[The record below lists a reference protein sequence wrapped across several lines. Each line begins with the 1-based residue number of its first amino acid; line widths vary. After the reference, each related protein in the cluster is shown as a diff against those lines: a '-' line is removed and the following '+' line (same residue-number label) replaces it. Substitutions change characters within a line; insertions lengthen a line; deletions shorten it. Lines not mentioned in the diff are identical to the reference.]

1 MKLFCS
7 LLQLLLYLAV
17 TGRYNHAYFQHLFY
31 QIDDVYYVEIPEASD
46 PPQMLTADEVEDQSD
61 KLTVNWTTPEAPG
74 PLCPV
79 TNYSVTWDNTNTQVL
94 VDSAITSDTHFTISN
109 LEAYTNYNVCV
120 VAINSLY
127 SEPNCTVS
135 QTDQDKPGVPGNLTV
150 DCIGARSLSI
160 TWSYPDEP
168 RGIITN
174 YIVTWNTTDED
185 NVTEAIVEANIT
197 EYTVKDLEPCTTYNI
212 TLRAATCKG
221 YGDQEVNVTTTD
233 AENAMVRCRLD
244 LRMPSLEQLYQQLR
258 EELRVAKME
267 IRRLTEENKRIRS
280 NPPVVSPQV
289 KRGAWSVAGQH
300 GTKLKIKKTVG
311 EAETTRNQKT
321 TVETSNPFSVLP
333 DECECSTGNATTS
346 TKEALADVSETSLE
360 TPTKTIENVLTNSTS
375 GVMLPGECEST
386 TRSITTDDAKE
397 VPASPQSVSCRNVT
411 SPRNVTVSW
420 QKPTT
425 KCVVRG
431 YTVNYTGYVQ
441 WSDDV
446 ETNTTETEVAYV
458 DLTNLTPWTNYSV
471 CVSAVISTFISPAN
485 CCFVTTLQAAPGRPE
500 NFQKTSSSA
509 KSLTVSWK
517 EPIELNGELTGYL
530 LTWGDDSVNLP
541 ADATNYTMSKL
552 HRKTNYNIT
561 LQASTL
567 AGCWGEMAQI
577 QEPTE
582 NGVSAGAVVGGI
594 VVSLLLLA
602 AIVILVRKRVLGK
615 GEAPGLRGPI
625 PDLPMAASKRTVSDG
640 DIQKSNLRQYIQYL
654 ESDTQRGLEEEFA
667 SLQSD
672 SPQNFAI
679 AAHRDYNKDKNRFK
693 NIFPFDNAR
702 VKLSALNNK
711 TGSDYINA
719 SYILN
724 TNNKAYFIAAQGPKS
739 NTTADFW
746 RMVWEQR
753 VYVIIMLT
761 NLVEKGREKCFHY
774 WPRSSESFI
783 KAGSFTIRNHTEEER
798 SFYIIRFLEISEG
811 STKRLVKQYHFTGW
825 PDFGAPQREEY
836 LLDFIAE
843 IKNSMPTN
851 GDHLLVHC
859 SAGVGRTGT
868 FIGLWNLIDI
878 VDTDNTAQVINVKK
892 TVLDMREYRPHMVQ
906 AADQYLYLFKCITAY
921 IEAPHLWNMD
931 YAGADHIYDN
941 TGYDNEEPIYDNIN

>member
-31 QIDDVYYVEIPEASD
+31 QIDDVYYVEIPEDNQTLELTSSTNSIEAVWGEVSGATYYTISWSPEDNGGTDNVTDGNNTYTITGLVSCTNYTVTLQPWTETDEVGDKQQSTILTMTHASD

-233 AENAMVRCRLD
+233 AE
-244 LRMPSLEQLYQQLR
+244 
-258 EELRVAKME
+258 
-267 IRRLTEENKRIRS
+267 T
-280 NPPVVSPQV
+280 
-289 KRGAWSVAGQH
+289 
-300 GTKLKIKKTVG
+300 
-311 EAETTRNQKT
+311 
-321 TVETSNPFSVLP
+321 
-333 DECECSTGNATTS
+333 
-346 TKEALADVSETSLE
+346 
-360 TPTKTIENVLTNSTS
+360 
-375 GVMLPGECEST
+375 
-386 TRSITTDDAKE
+386 
-397 VPASPQSVSCRNVT
+397 
-411 SPRNVTVSW
+411 
-420 QKPTT
+420 
-425 KCVVRG
+425 
-431 YTVNYTGYVQ
+431 
-441 WSDDV
+441 
-446 ETNTTETEVAYV
+446 
-458 DLTNLTPWTNYSV
+458 
-471 CVSAVISTFISPAN
+471 
-485 CCFVTTLQAAPGRPE
+485 PGRPE

>member
-31 QIDDVYYVEIPEASD
+31 QIDDVYYVEIPEDNQTLELTSSTNSIEAVWGEVSGATYYTISWSPEDNGGTDNVTDGNNTYTITGLVSCTNYTVTLQPWTETDEVGDKQQSTILTMTHASD

-233 AENAMVRCRLD
+233 AE
-244 LRMPSLEQLYQQLR
+244 
-258 EELRVAKME
+258 
-267 IRRLTEENKRIRS
+267 I
-280 NPPVVSPQV
+280 
-289 KRGAWSVAGQH
+289 
-300 GTKLKIKKTVG
+300 
-311 EAETTRNQKT
+311 
-321 TVETSNPFSVLP
+321 
-333 DECECSTGNATTS
+333 
-346 TKEALADVSETSLE
+346 
-360 TPTKTIENVLTNSTS
+360 
-375 GVMLPGECEST
+375 
-386 TRSITTDDAKE
+386 
-397 VPASPQSVSCRNVT
+397 PASPQSVSCRNVT